1 MVDWCLT
8 PSLFGNL
15 RCISDAN
22 KKSGLWVMMT
32 TRLIFASIISFLMV
46 PAASAG
52 GLYLREFGTPS
63 QGTATAGAPVLAE
76 DASTAFSNPAGV
88 FKLEGDAETMVTGL
102 FLHSSTKFSDDN
114 NNTVKG
120 NNGGD
125 AGGNIV
131 GGAFYHARKLDD
143 KWGVTVALNSLSGS
157 ALDFDDGFYG
167 RYTGD
172 EVDLLTVTLATSLA
186 YKVND
191 ELAVS
196 FGIAAIYGQ
205 LELEAAIP
213 RLVGGEPTPA
223 TDGRAKIKDGD
234 DYDFTPTASL
244 LWQAAD
250 DWRFSLGYL
259 GENTLRFN
267 SDLDLKLA
275 AGVGRNDINADV
287 KIKIPQ
293 SIVAGGM
300 HEVNDKLSLLAR
312 LAWEDWSTLE
322 SVPIT
327 TSKVDGAIPLNW
339 DDVWSLSLGY
349 RYKNNDRWTTYAGVA
364 FDSDPTEADDRV
376 SILPADRQVRY
387 AAGFTYKIDAKR
399 QIGSTLTYIDLGSA
413 KTNNVNSDR
422 GTFSGKYSTNEL
434 YVFGVNYNWR

>member
-1 MVDWCLT
+1 MRIPRTL
-8 PSLFGNL
+8 
-15 RCISDAN
+15 A
-22 KKSGLWVMMT
+22 
-32 TRLIFASIISFLMV
+32 ASIVFLFMITS
-46 PAASAG
+46 ASAG

-63 QGTATAGAPVLAE
+63 QGTATAGAPVLAQ

-88 FKLEGDAETMVTGL
+88 FKLEGDAETMVTGI
-102 FLHSSTKFSDDN
+102 FLHSSTKFSADN
-114 NNTVKG
+114 NNTVTG

-125 AGGNIV
+125 AGGNIL
-131 GGAFYHARKLDD
+131 GGAFYHARKLDE
-143 KWGVTVALNSLSGS
+143 KWGFTFALNSISGS

-172 EVDLLTVTLATSLA
+172 EVDLLTVTLAPSFA
-186 YKVND
+186 YKVNE
-191 ELAVS
+191 ELSVS
-196 FGIAAIYGQ
+196 FGIAAIYGE
-205 LELEAAIP
+205 LDLEAAIP
-213 RLVGGEPTPA
+213 RLIGGEPTPG

-259 GENTLRFN
+259 GENTLRFDG
-267 SDLDLKLA
+267 DLDLKLA
-275 AGVGRNDINADV
+275 AGVGRNNLGIDV

-293 SIVAGGM
+293 AIVAGGM

-312 LAWEDWSTLE
+312 LAWEDWSTLD
-322 SVPIT
+322 SIPVT
-327 TSKVDGAIPLNW
+327 TSIAGGEIPLNW

-349 RYKNNDRWTTYAGVA
+349 RYKNNDRWTTYAGIA
-364 FDSDPTEADDRV
+364 FDSDPTEADDRI
-376 SILPADRQVRY
+376 SILPADRQLRY

-413 KTNNVNSDR
+413 KTNNVNDDR
-422 GTFSGKYSTNEL
+422 TFSGKYSTNEIYIL
-434 YVFGVNYNWR
+434 GVNFNWR

>member
-1 MVDWCLT
+1 MNV
-8 PSLFGNL
+8 L
-15 RCISDAN
+15 R
-22 KKSGLWVMMT
+22 
-32 TRLIFASIISFLMV
+32 SIIASSALLFMITS
-46 PAASAG
+46 ASAG

-63 QGTATAGAPVLAE
+63 QGSATAGSPVLAE
-76 DASTAFSNPAGV
+76 DASTAFGNPAGV
-88 FKLEGDAETMVTGL
+88 FKLESDAETMVTGL
-102 FLHSSTKFSDDN
+102 FLHSSTKFSADK
-114 NNTVKG
+114 NNTVEG

-186 YKVND
+186 YKVNE
-191 ELAVS
+191 ELSVS
-196 FGIAAIYGQ
+196 FGLAAIYGQ

-213 RLVGGEPTPA
+213 KLTGGTPTPD

-250 DWRFSLGYL
+250 DWRFSLGYI

-267 SDLDLKLA
+267 SDLDLKFA
-275 AGVGRNDINADV
+275 AGVGPDDIDTNV

-293 SIVAGGM
+293 TLVAGGM
-300 HEVNDKLSLLAR
+300 HEVNNKLSLLAR

-327 TSKVDGAIPLNW
+327 TGKGGGEIPLKW
-339 DDVWSLSLGY
+339 DDVWSISLGY
-349 RYKNNDRWTTYAGVA
+349 RYKNNDRWTTYAGIA

-387 AAGFTYKIDAKR
+387 AAGFTYKIDAQR

-413 KTNNVNSDR
+413 KTNNENAG

-434 YVFGVNYNWR
+434 YILGVNYNWR